1 MKIKPKK
8 SSHCDISTSHQL
20 IVHHQDGN
28 FSVGRP
34 LDLLPH
40 HRIHL
45 HDLIRQPVVVQK
57 RPHLAAEGTG
67 FVLVEGQLRTSF

>member
-1 MKIKPKK
+1 MKIIPPKN
-8 SSHCDISTSHQL
+8 CDISTSHQL

-40 HRIHL
+40 YRVHL
-45 HDLIRQPVVVQK
+45 HNLIRQPVVVQK
-57 RPHLAAEGTG
+57 RSHLAAERAG
-67 FVLVEGQLRTSF
+67 FVLVEGQLWTSF